1 MLINKM
7 FINYFSILMN
17 WKYMNNIKTLKPLPI
32 FSTNFTATLK
42 GGNVFPNMFGSNNE
56 KAELNKFILDSD
68 IYT

>member
-1 MLINKM
+1 
-7 FINYFSILMN
+7 MN